1 MKNNDILL
9 PLTAEMFLIRGLVMD
24 KELMIGKLEKF
35 GLSLKEAEVY
45 IHLVRYPYSNGSQIA
60 KKLGYPRTSIYSVL
74 SKLQSK
80 GCILSVPEGEVTSYV
95 AVNPQDLLFRLKKEM
110 EDAAE
115 TLNREF
121 KKVGVE
127 STEKQFLN
135 ISSQDGVEER
145 LYQLLKS
152 AEKEVYIN
160 TNIDLN
166 KFGKFNEVFEELKRR
181 GVRVIFFSFHNHGYE
196 KLGAECYYRNALKG
210 ECSKNTKRILL
221 VVDMKAAIMA
231 SNYGGEFN
239 GTFSENKLLINLIA
253 EHIHNDIYIM
263 KLENNYRGNFWED
276 IKINTIQELE
286 NQ

>member
-1 MKNNDILL
+1 
-9 PLTAEMFLIRGLVMD
+9 MD
-24 KELMIGKLEKF
+24 KELMISKLEKL
-35 GLSLKEAEVY
+35 GLSLKGAEVY

-80 GCILSVPEGEVTSYV
+80 GCILSVPEGDVTSYV

-110 EDAAE
+110 EDAADA
-115 TLNREF
+115 LNQEF
-121 KKVGVE
+121 KKVEVE

-135 ISSQDGVEER
+135 INSQEGVVER
-145 LYQLLKS
+145 VYQLLKS

-160 TNIDLN
+160 TNINLD
-166 KFGKFNEVFEELKRR
+166 KFGKFNEIFQLLKRR
-181 GVRVIFFSFHNHGYE
+181 GVRVIFFSFQNHGYE
-196 KLGAECYYRNALKG
+196 KLGTEYYYRNSLKDEYSG
-210 ECSKNTKRILL
+210 KTKRILL

-263 KLENNYRGNFWED
+263 KLEKNYEGNFWED
-276 IKINTIQELE
+276 IKINTIQELD

>member
-1 MKNNDILL
+1 
-9 PLTAEMFLIRGLVMD
+9 MD
-24 KELMIGKLEKF
+24 KELMIKKLEKL

-45 IHLVRYPYSNGSQIA
+45 IDLVRSPYSNGSQIA

-74 SKLQSK
+74 AKLQSK

-115 TLNREF
+115 ALNKEF
-121 KKVGVE
+121 KKVEIE

-135 ISSQDGVEER
+135 INSQNGIVER
-145 LYQLLKS
+145 VYQLLKG

-160 TNIDLN
+160 TNIDLD
-166 KFGKFNEVFEELKRR
+166 KFGKFDEVFQLLKRR
-181 GVRVIFFSFHNHGYE
+181 GVRVIFFSFQNKGYE
-196 KLGAECYYRNALKG
+196 KLGAEYYYRDSLK
-210 ECSKNTKRILL
+210 EEDSDKTQRILL
-221 VVDMKAAIMA
+221 VIDMKAAIMA

-263 KLENNYRGNFWED
+263 KLEDNYKGDFWED
-276 IKINTIQELE
+276 IKINTIQEIE